1 MVKFLPW
8 QREESPVL
16 SREIINYFRNI
27 TVATVWRT
35 EYRQSN
41 VEAVSQ
47 VKKIISA
54 CVVILFP
61 LLIDNIMNLC
71 YCLDQCEFIP
81 NRENHTKGNLRYN
94 SEEDEPSLCSHSDQD
109 NQFSSVAQSCPTLC
123 GPMNRSTPGLPVHH
137 HLPEFT
143 QTHSDSCPLSQ

>member
-47 VKKIISA
+47 VKKII
-54 CVVILFP
+54 VI
-61 LLIDNIMNLC
+61 I
-71 YCLDQCEFIP
+71 QA
-81 NRENHTKGNLRYN
+81 RNHTLDKRGSNG
-94 SEEDEPSLCSHSDQD
+94 SDE
-109 NQFSSVAQSCPTLC
+109 
-123 GPMNRSTPGLPVHH
+123 
-137 HLPEFT
+137 
-143 QTHSDSCPLSQ
+143 